1 MAIRRPS
8 VYRQSE
14 WIYQDF
20 LAYQDG
26 PEELRYAVIKYDG
39 EPFGLYGQTFDDS
52 YPSLTGGP
60 IVARIDY
67 TLVGQAVTIDSWEIN
82 WRDEWP
88 LRLLIEWLVHCIYR
102 RSLGYTVA
110 VDKDAYAFW
119 VSEVFVP
126 VTNSPFD
133 ILVHAN

>member
-8 VYRQSE
+8 LYRQSE

-20 LAYQDG
+20 FLFESG

-39 EPFGLYGQTFDDS
+39 EAFELYKQTFDDS
-52 YPSLTGGP
+52 DPILTGGP

-88 LRLLIEWLVHCIYR
+88 LRLLVEWLTHCVYR

-126 VTNSPFD
+126 TTNSPLD
-133 ILVHAN
+133 ILIHAN